1 MIRSNPT
8 TPSQRAAFRW
18 PQNSA
23 SREVLNATR
32 SSVMLEGPRGSSATV
47 SAASRDRGGMHAK
60 VRQDREHRDPGSV
73 AEQAAPL
80 GDMRGVRLDEHHLA
94 H

>member
-1 MIRSNPT
+1 
-8 TPSQRAAFRW
+8 
-18 PQNSA
+18 
-23 SREVLNATR
+23 
-32 SSVMLEGPRGSSATV
+32 
-47 SAASRDRGGMHAK
+47 MHAK

-94 H
+94 HKQRRAPRLVVVFKQAGGAMLDCRPGLVTAKPFCGPGWCSGDRRRR